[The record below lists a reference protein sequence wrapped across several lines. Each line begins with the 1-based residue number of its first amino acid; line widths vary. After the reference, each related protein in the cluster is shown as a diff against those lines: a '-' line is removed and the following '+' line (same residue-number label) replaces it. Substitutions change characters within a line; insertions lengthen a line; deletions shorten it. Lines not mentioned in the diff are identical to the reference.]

1 MNDDDI
7 VQRIVDITDSAAE
20 SLFLA
25 LKYCYLVSDGDFYNI
40 NVKDIF
46 RIGLSDITNPDC
58 FRCLGLSLERG
69 NIGEMAGENFA
80 QVQEII
86 RYSFAVRLP
95 FARHDAADSTVKE
108 GQIKLAYELLGDYGY
123 ANPEGIVALT
133 YKSAAWLAKTKKPEP
148 QYDTEWFRS
157 WIYTYGIE
165 LSAINNRNMFLL
177 GCADALFPLYYSAL
191 RERLVNEMNG
201 FGSES

>member
-1 MNDDDI
+1 LNDDDI
-7 VQRIVDITDSAAE
+7 VQRIVDITDGAAE

-25 LKYCYLVSDGDFYNI
+25 LKYCYLVSDADFYNI

-46 RIGLSDITNPDC
+46 RIGLSDITRPDS
-58 FRCLGLSLERG
+58 FRCLGLSPERG
-69 NIGEMAGENFA
+69 NIGEMNGENFA

-95 FARHDAADSTVKE
+95 FARRDAIDSTVKE
-108 GQIKLAYELLGDYGY
+108 NQIKLAYELLGEYGF
-123 ANPEGIVALT
+123 ANPEGLVPLT
-133 YKSAAWLAKTKKPEP
+133 FKSSVWLAKTKKPEP

-157 WIYTYGIE
+157 WVYTYGVE

-177 GCADALFPLYYSAL
+177 GCADALFPLYYAAL
-191 RERLVNEMNG
+191 KERLVNELNG
-201 FGSES
+201 TENE

>member
-7 VQRIVDITDSAAE
+7 VQRIADVTDGAAE

-25 LKYCYLVSDGDFYNI
+25 LKYCYLVGEEDFYNI

-46 RIGLSDITNPDC
+46 RIGLSDITDPDR

-69 NIGEMAGENFA
+69 NIGEMAGESFA
-80 QVQEII
+80 RVQEII

-95 FARHDAADSTVKE
+95 FARREAADSILKE
-108 GQIKLAYELLGDYGY
+108 SQIKLAYEVLEEYGFS
-123 ANPEGIVALT
+123 NPEGIVALT
-133 YKSAAWLAKTKKPEP
+133 FKAAAWLAKTKKPEP

-157 WIYTYGIE
+157 WVYTYGVE
-165 LSAINNRNMFLL
+165 LSAINNRNMLLL
-177 GCADALFPLYYSAL
+177 GCSDALFPLYYSAL
-191 RERLVNEMNG
+191 KEKLVSIMNG
-201 FGSES
+201 TENA

>member
-1 MNDDDI
+1 MNGDDI
-7 VQRIVDITDSAAE
+7 VQRIVDVTDGAAD
-20 SLFLA
+20 SLFRA

-46 RIGLSDITNPDC
+46 RIGLNDITNPDC

-80 QVQEII
+80 QVLEII

-95 FARHDAADSTVKE
+95 FARRDATETMVRE
-108 GQIKLAYELLGDYGY
+108 NQIKLAYEMLGDYGY
-123 ANPEGIVALT
+123 ANPEGIVELT
-133 YKSAAWLAKTKKPEP
+133 FKASSWLSKTKKPEP

-157 WIYTYGIE
+157 WIYTYGVE

-191 RERLVNEMNG
+191 KERLVKELNG
-201 FGSES
+201 E